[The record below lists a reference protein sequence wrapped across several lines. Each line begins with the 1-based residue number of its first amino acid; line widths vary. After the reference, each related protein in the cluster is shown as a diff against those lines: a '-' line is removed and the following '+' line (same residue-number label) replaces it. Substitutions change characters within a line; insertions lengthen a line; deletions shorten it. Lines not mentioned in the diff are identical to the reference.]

1 MIYLV
6 NVFNYFFS
14 HHALNCCEA
23 AEIVST
29 RIPDTFSLC
38 VDIST
43 AVKKAQQW
51 QHFLVYF
58 YRPSIICVP
67 EHNCLRSCVHCHCTL
82 CQQSLSHHQSRSFVH
97 SSLCYTSLKT
107 SSHRFFFGLFVFSPD
122 RNTWP
127 DWTIFS
133 VINY

>member
-6 NVFNYFFS
+6 NVFNLFFS

-23 AEIVST
+23 AEILST

-58 YRPSIICVP
+58 YRPSIKCVP
-67 EHNCLRSCVHCHCTL
+67 EHNSHDHLFTL
-82 CQQSLSHHQSRSFVH
+82 LCATHH
-97 SSLCYTSLKT
+97 LKPRHT
-107 SSHRFFFGLFVFSPD
+107 GFFFGLFVFP
-122 RNTWP
+122 P
-127 DWTIFS
+127 
-133 VINY
+133 

>member
-6 NVFNYFFS
+6 NVFNLFFS

-23 AEIVST
+23 AEILST

-58 YRPSIICVP
+58 YRPSIK
-67 EHNCLRSCVHCHCTL
+67 SK
-82 CQQSLSHHQSRSFVH
+82 FVH

-107 SSHRFFFGLFVFSPD
+107 SSHRFFFWFVCFSPL
-122 RNTWP
+122 TE
-127 DWTIFS
+127 IHGLIGQYFL
-133 VINY
+133 